1 VLESLLSTYGY
12 PIIIMGTFLEGETI
26 MVLGGV
32 SAHLGY
38 LSLDLVIICGFFETL
53 LGDQLFFF
61 LGRRHGKNMLS
72 RRPSWQAPA
81 SRVFL
86 LLERHQ
92 NLLILGFRFLYGIR
106 SVTPFAIGMS
116 NVSYLRFIVLN
127 FIGAGI
133 WAISIGLAGYYFGQ
147 VVESILGDI
156 KQYEVEFMGTIV
168 GVALLVW
175 VVHLYRKRR
184 LSHPDVV
191 K

>member
-1 VLESLLSTYGY
+1 VLESLLSSYGY

-32 SAHLGY
+32 SAHMGY
-38 LSLDLVIICGFFETL
+38 LSLDRVIICGFLGTF

-61 LGRRHGKNMLS
+61 LGRRHGKTMLA

-106 SVTPFAIGMS
+106 AVTPFAIGMS
-116 NVSYLRFIVLN
+116 NVPYLRFIVLN
-127 FIGAGI
+127 FIGAVI

-156 KQYEVEFMGTIV
+156 KQYEVEFMGGIV
-168 GVALLVW
+168 GIALLVW
-175 VVHLYRKRR
+175 LVHFYRRR
-184 LSHPDVV
+184 HPSRTDA
-191 K
+191 